1 MADRVDCV
9 VIGAGVVGLATARA
23 LARAGREVLLL
34 EAETHAGTMTSA
46 RNSGVIHAG
55 LYYTPGSFKARFC
68 VAGNRAMYAYCRERG
83 IDHQNCGKLI
93 VANGDEEEQ
102 VLHHLLERAHAN
114 DVEGVRMISAT
125 EAHKMEPEVR
135 CTAALHC
142 PTSGIVDQHPYMLAL
157 QGDMENA
164 GGTLVGDCRVARVKR
179 LADGF
184 LLETGG
190 AAAPAQI
197 TTIEARFVVNSAGLG
212 AVDLLSRIDGYPAD
226 RIPTMHLGRGNY
238 FTVAARSPFK
248 HLIYPVPHAAGL
260 GIHATLDLGKRVRFG
275 PDVEWIDKIDYSVNA
290 TRAPLFYEAIRR
302 YWPKLADGALMPDY
316 TGIRPK
322 LHGPG
327 EPQPDFR
334 IESAAEHGIPGL
346 VNLLGIESPGL
357 TSSMAIGEYA
367 ASFAREAP

>member
-1 MADRVDCV
+1 MADSIECV
-9 VIGAGVVGLATARA
+9 VVGAGVVGLAVARA
-23 LARAGREVLLL
+23 LALAGREVLLL
-34 EAETHAGTMTSA
+34 EAETHPGTITSA

-68 VAGNRAMYAYCRERG
+68 VAGNRALYAYCNARG
-83 IDHQNCGKLI
+83 VEHHNCGKLI

-102 VLHHLLERAHAN
+102 VLLHLLERAHTN
-114 DVEGVRMISAT
+114 DVDGVRLISGT
-125 EAHKMEPEVR
+125 EAHKLEPEIR
-135 CTAALHC
+135 STAALLC

-164 GGTLVGDCRVARVKR
+164 GGTLVCDCRVESLRR
-179 LADGF
+179 SGSGF
-184 LLETGG
+184 LVKTAGDSATE
-190 AAAPAQI
+190 
-197 TTIEARFVVNSAGLG
+197 IEARFVVNSAGLG
-212 AVDLLSRIDGYPAD
+212 AVDLLSHIDGYPKE

-275 PDVEWIDKIDYSVNA
+275 PDVEWIDRIDYSVNA
-290 TRAPLFYEAIRR
+290 ARAPLFYDAIRR
-302 YWPKLADGALMPDY
+302 YWPGLADGALMPDY

-327 EPQPDFR
+327 ELQPDFR
-334 IESAAEHGIPGL
+334 IESEADHGIAGL

-357 TSSMAIGEYA
+357 TSALAIGDYA
-367 ASFAREAP
+367 ASFA

>member
-1 MADRVDCV
+1 V
-9 VIGAGVVGLATARA
+9 VIGAGVVGLAVARA
-23 LARAGREVLLL
+23 LALAGREVLLL
-34 EAETHAGTMTSA
+34 ESETQAGTITSA

-68 VAGNRAMYAYCRERG
+68 VAGNRAMYDYCKARG
-83 IDHQNCGKLI
+83 VDHHNTGKLI
-93 VANGDEEEQ
+93 IANGGEEEQ
-102 VLHHLLERAHAN
+102 VLLHLLERAHIN
-114 DVEGVRMISAT
+114 DVDGVRLISGT
-125 EAHKMEPEVR
+125 EAHKLEPEVR
-135 CTAALHC
+135 CTAALLC
-142 PTSGIVDQHPYMLAL
+142 PTSGIIDQHPYMLAL

-164 GGTLVGDCRVARVKR
+164 GGTLVCDCRVESLAR
-179 LADGF
+179 AANGF
-184 LLETGG
+184 LVTTGG
-190 AAAPAQI
+190 DDA
-197 TTIEARFVVNSAGLG
+197 TEIEARFIVNSAGLG
-212 AVDLLSRIDGYPAD
+212 AVDLLKRIDGYPKEK
-226 RIPTMHLGRGNY
+226 IPTMHLGRGNY
-238 FTVAARSPFK
+238 FTVAARSPFQ

-290 TRAPLFYEAIRR
+290 SRAPLFYDAIRR

-334 IESAAEHGIPGL
+334 IESVAEHGLTGL

-357 TSSMAIGEYA
+357 TSSLAIGDYV
-367 ASFAREAP
+367 ASFA

>member
-1 MADRVDCV
+1 MADRVECV
-9 VIGAGVVGLATARA
+9 VIGAGVVGLASARA
-23 LARAGREVLLL
+23 LAQAGREVLLL
-34 EAETHAGTMTSA
+34 EAETHAGTITSA

-55 LYYTPGSFKARFC
+55 LYYQPGSFKARFC
-68 VAGNRAMYAYCRERG
+68 VAGNRALYDYCRERG
-83 IDHQNCGKLI
+83 IDHQNCGKLV

-102 VLHHLLERAHAN
+102 VLLHLLERAHIN
-114 DVEGVRMISAT
+114 DVEGVRMISGT

-157 QGDMENA
+157 QGDMEHA
-164 GGTLVGDCRVARVKR
+164 GGTLVCDCRVERIAR
-179 LADGF
+179 LPDGF

-190 AAAPAQI
+190 AAA
-197 TTIEARFVVNSAGLG
+197 TSIEARFVVNSAGLG
-212 AVDLLSRIDGYPAD
+212 AVGLLGRIEGYPAA

-238 FTVAARSPFK
+238 FTVAARSPFR

-275 PDVEWIDKIDYSVNA
+275 PDVEWIDEIDYSVNA
-290 TRAPLFYEAIRR
+290 ARAPLFYDAIRR
-302 YWPKLADGALMPDY
+302 YWPGLADGALMPDY

-334 IESAAEHGIPGL
+334 IESRAEHGIPGL

-357 TSSMAIGEYA
+357 TSALAIGDYV
-367 ASFAREAP
+367 ASFAQAAS

>member
-1 MADRVDCV
+1 MADKIECV
-9 VIGAGVVGLATARA
+9 VVGAGVVGLAVARA
-23 LARAGREVLLL
+23 LALAGREVLLL
-34 EAETHAGTMTSA
+34 EAETHPGTITSA

-55 LYYTPGSFKARFC
+55 LYYAPGSFKARFC
-68 VAGNRAMYAYCRERG
+68 VAGNRAMYAYCRDRG
-83 IDHQNCGKLI
+83 VDHHNSGKLI

-102 VLHHLLERAHAN
+102 VLLHLLERAHTN
-114 DVEGVRMISAT
+114 DVDGVRMISGT
-125 EAHKMEPEVR
+125 EAHKMEPEIR

-164 GGTLVGDCRVARVKR
+164 GGTLVCDCRVESLTRTSG
-179 LADGF
+179 GF
-184 LLETGG
+184 LVKTAGD
-190 AAAPAQI
+190 AA
-197 TTIEARFVVNSAGLG
+197 TEIEARFVVNSAGLG
-212 AVDLLSRIDGYPAD
+212 AVDLLNRIDGYPKH
-226 RIPTMHLGRGNY
+226 RIPKMHLGRGNY
-238 FTVAARSPFK
+238 FTVAARSPFH

-290 TRAPLFYEAIRR
+290 SRAPLFYDAIRR
-302 YWPKLADGALMPDY
+302 YWPNLADGALMPDY

-334 IESAAEHGIPGL
+334 IESAAEHGLPGL

-357 TSSMAIGEYA
+357 TSSLAIGDYA
-367 ASFAREAP
+367 ASFA